1 MPPNQQN
8 PYDFIMNPGQKKRG
22 IGLNGGSQK
31 ARILQVAIIAII
43 VLVVGGIVLMLI
55 NSGKSS
61 ATDSYLSLAAS
72 QQDIIEITKLGSI
85 NVRDQ
90 QLLTKNASV
99 SLVVASQNNQ
109 MIALLK
115 TNGIKNPSKQ
125 IAALQVKS
133 YSKVLSDAQQ
143 NGNYD
148 TTFSTLL
155 ANRVDEYRTKLQAA
169 YANASSAKIKK
180 QFSDDFQQ
188 LEILYPTTTQ

>member
-1 MPPNQQN
+1 
-8 PYDFIMNPGQKKRG
+8 MNPGQKKRG

-72 QQDIIEITKLGSI
+72 QQDIIEITKLGSV

-109 MIALLK
+109 IIALLK
-115 TNGIKNPSKQ
+115 ANGIKNPSKQ